1 MVGLFG
7 QLDERAV
14 GQRIATDHP
23 RAILLAVVL
32 AIQRDANSR
41 RAFHDVV
48 VGQNEAGFIDDE
60 AGAGR
65 LHHLF
70 AWLLW
75 LLWILAR
82 LRLSEKAFE
91 QIAAAAPAAAEEVT
105 QVLGALPLLGPD
117 VDDSR
122 GDRLGD
128 VAECGGRER
137 SR

>member
-32 AIQRDANSR
+32 AIQRDTNSR
-41 RAFHDVV
+41 RAFHDVI

-75 LLWILAR
+75 LLWLLAR

-91 QIAAAAPAAAEEVT
+91 QIAAAAAAEEVT

-117 VDDSR
+117 VDDSG
-122 GDRLGD
+122 GDRLRD
-128 VAECGGRER
+128 V
-137 SR
+137 